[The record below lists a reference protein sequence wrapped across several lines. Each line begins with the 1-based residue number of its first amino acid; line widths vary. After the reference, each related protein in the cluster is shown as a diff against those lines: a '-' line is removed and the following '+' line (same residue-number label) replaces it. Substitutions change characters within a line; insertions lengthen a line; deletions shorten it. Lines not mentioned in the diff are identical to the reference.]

1 MRREKGQLTR
11 FVAASFV
18 EMPLELADSEWLVLR
33 REKSVSSVHTIP
45 DKGHGDRDEIERR
58 CDVQE
63 IERKKKKLTGLL

>member
-18 EMPLELADSEWLVLR
+18 EMPLELADSEWFVLR

-45 DKGHGDRDEIERR
+45 DKGHGDRDEIEWK

-63 IERKKKKLTGLL
+63 IKRKKKKLTGLL